1 MYSTM
6 FGMAG
11 QEGADGCMSA
21 QQWAVSGGLEGGREG
36 AERRLVYH
44 DIIGSGWCDGLPY
57 SSQGASS
64 SFIRRRCLVTLV
76 TCMPLTAALL
86 GGKWSGH
93 VMCTVNNKLHEP
105 AIYASVLRC
114 VVD

>member
-6 FGMAG
+6 FGTAG
-11 QEGADGCMSA
+11 QVGADGCISA

-64 SFIRRRCLVTLV
+64 SFIRRRCLATYMYAIDSR
-76 TCMPLTAALL
+76 TL
-86 GGKWSGH
+86 GGEVVWSR
-93 VMCTVNNKLHEP
+93 
-105 AIYASVLRC
+105 YAHC
-114 VVD
+114 EQ